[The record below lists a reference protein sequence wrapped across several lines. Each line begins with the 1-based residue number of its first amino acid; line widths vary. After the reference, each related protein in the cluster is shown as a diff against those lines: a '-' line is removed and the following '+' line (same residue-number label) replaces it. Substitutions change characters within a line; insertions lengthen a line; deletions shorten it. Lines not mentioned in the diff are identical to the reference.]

1 VKAFPGGF
9 KSERYKSVERK
20 YKDKTTQFIA
30 NNLSEERIRQLL
42 MKTDCA
48 EIGAAARRAVATSN
62 LCFRNEQMALGD
74 ALKSKGTA
82 KPFAEGLRGLLYGGF
97 EAALEDLAHLLK
109 PYNAAKWP
117 ILTFWPFFRFPDRH
131 MFLKPTLVQACA
143 DRMGY
148 ELHYASTPNRDT
160 YRSLLDFTRFVREGI
175 AALEPEDNIDVQ
187 SFMYVVATGG
197 YVRDM
202 IAEREAREPD
212 PLA

>member
-1 VKAFPGGF
+1 M
-9 KSERYKSVERK
+9 
-20 YKDKTTQFIA
+20 
-30 NNLSEERIRQLL
+30 L

-48 EIGAAARRAVATSN
+48 EIGAAARRAVAASN

-74 ALKSKGTA
+74 ALESKGTA

-160 YRSLLDFTRFVREGI
+160 YDRCSTSQG
-175 AALEPEDNIDVQ
+175 
-187 SFMYVVATGG
+187 SS
-197 YVRDM
+197 
-202 IAEREAREPD
+202 ERESRRSSPRTTSTSKASFTSLPPAD
-212 PLA
+212 MCAT